1 MKLKPTPLF
10 LVSIGLILYGVYMLI
25 FVDPG
30 EEGWGTLF
38 AMVIGGAGIAGLVV
52 YAVLRAALKTK
63 IWTQVGIETILIIGA
78 LYFGYRKSGI
88 YEFHLP
94 HNYRGYVIVVYGV
107 DNASKLKTPFYSNK
121 IKFQVPLSGIIL
133 TSSLP
138 NDNYSDPAVFLD
150 STLGEIHRLPV
161 PLKRYDLPLSSDT
174 LKCGNKNYLFDIW
187 IIKDVPNWS
196 AKEDTINRLDL
207 KFLEACALTRR

>member
-1 MKLKPTPLF
+1 
-10 LVSIGLILYGVYMLI
+10 MLI

-38 AMVIGGAGIAGLVV
+38 AMVIGGAGIVGLVI
-52 YAVLRAALKTK
+52 YAILRATLKTK
-63 IWTQVGIETILIIGA
+63 VWTQVGIETILIIGV
-78 LYFGYRKSGI
+78 LYFGYKKSGI
-88 YEFHLP
+88 YEFRLP

-107 DNASKLKTPFYSNK
+107 DNAPKLKIPFYSNK
-121 IKFQVPLSGIIL
+121 IKFKVPLSGIIL

-150 STLGEIHRLPV
+150 STLGEIHMLPA
-161 PLKRYDLPLSSDT
+161 PFKRHDLPLSSDT
-174 LKCGNKNYLFDIW
+174 LKCSDKNYLFDIW
-187 IIKDVPNWS
+187 IIKDEPNWS

-207 KFLEACALTRR
+207 KFIEACKLTKR

>member
-1 MKLKPTPLF
+1 MKFKPTPLF
-10 LVSIGLILYGVYMLI
+10 LVSIGLLLYGLYMLI

-30 EEGWGTLF
+30 EEGWGTLI

-52 YAVLRAALKTK
+52 YAILRAALKTK
-63 IWTQVGIETILIIGA
+63 IWIQVGIETVLIIGV
-78 LYFGYRKSGI
+78 LYFGYKKSGF

-121 IKFQVPLSGIIL
+121 IKLKVPSSGIIL

-138 NDNYSDPAVFLD
+138 IDNYSDPAVFLD
-150 STLGEIHRLPV
+150 STFGEIHKLPV
-161 PLKRYDLPLSSDT
+161 PLKRHDLPLSSDT
-174 LKCGNKNYLFDIW
+174 LKCGKKNYLYDIW
-187 IIKDVPNWS
+187 IIKDEPNWS
-196 AKEDTINRLDL
+196 SKEDTINRLDL
-207 KFLEACALTRR
+207 KFLEACTLTRQ

>member
-1 MKLKPTPLF
+1 MKFKPTPLF
-10 LVSIGLILYGVYMLI
+10 LASIGLILYGFYMQI

-30 EEGWGTLF
+30 EEGWGTLI
-38 AMVIGGAGIAGLVV
+38 AMLIGGAGIVGLIV
-52 YAVLRAALKTK
+52 YIILRAALNTK
-63 IWTQVGIETILIIGA
+63 IWTQVAIETVLIIGV
-78 LYFGYRKSGI
+78 LYFGYKKSGI
-88 YEFHLP
+88 YEFLLP
-94 HNYRGYVIVVYGV
+94 HNYHGYVIVVYGV
-107 DNASKLKTPFYSNK
+107 DNAPKLKTAIYSNK
-121 IKFQVPLSGIIL
+121 IKFKVPLSGIIL

-150 STLGEIHRLPV
+150 STLGEIHKLPV

-187 IIKDVPNWS
+187 IIKDEPNWS

-207 KFLEACALTRR
+207 KFLEACTLTKQ